1 MHPYEYVALLLLLKQ
16 TKEVIYITDINLFI
30 MQNMDKIPNAEKIGK
45 AFKDKS
51 TVWKNY
57 PNNEQACNQTLRD
70 WFNKNKH
77 NLEFVNVESG
87 TAHSRAKFT
96 LKPEHEPKTTTKT
109 ITETVTTSTTG
120 NVTTTTTTTT
130 TTVTTN

>member
-1 MHPYEYVALLLLLKQ
+1 MHPYEYAALQQ
-16 TKEVIYITDINLFI
+16 TKKVFYIIDIYLFI
-30 MQNMDKIPNAEKIGK
+30 MENMDKIPNAEKLGK
-45 AFKDKS
+45 PFKDKS
-51 TVWKNY
+51 TAWKNY
-57 PNNEQACNQTLRD
+57 NNEQACNQTLRD

-77 NLEFVNVESG
+77 KLERVNVESG
-87 TAHSRAKFT
+87 TAHSPAKFT
-96 LKPEHEPKTTTKT
+96 LKPEPEPKTTTKT